1 MNGDSK
7 SVYAIVLKYPESN
20 KIDLYSI
27 RDMVNSQTKVNL
39 LGYDKE
45 IEVRRSD
52 IVKVERVNVLSSLQM
67 TNSENFVTI
76 EFPSP
81 FYSYKI
87 SRFTWSFKFSIE

>member
-27 RDMVNSQTKVNL
+27 SDMVNSQTKVNL

-52 IVKVERVNVLSSLQM
+52 IVKVERVNVLFFFADDQLGEFRNNRVPVPVLQLQ
-67 TNSENFVTI
+67 NQSI
-76 EFPSP
+76 CLEF
-81 FYSYKI
+81 
-87 SRFTWSFKFSIE
+87 